1 MTIKFMGLSY
11 SAYIENNKTLTE
23 GVTLLLIKVS
33 KIGTL

>member
-11 SAYIENNKTLTE
+11 SAHIKNNKTLTE
-23 GVTLLLIKVS
+23 GVALLLIKVS